1 MSRFIV
7 RSRKTRPK
15 KASQWP
21 KSFARYCGSI
31 TGGTRGSRAGD
42 RAPGTRA
49 TSRRTRRARTRV
61 NRQIGGLKV
70 KQRGWTIRM
79 SAWRRF
85 LRSAARL
92 IASCAHGV
100 MPGVAPRSTW
110 PGRDPSNRSARR
122 TTVSQS
128 KFGVAQ
134 ESTEAHTVTGAA
146 ESERAEVRET
156 MVLLSAARRW
166 RVMAGRRVIPI
177 SSPLPGQPEGA
188 APFEQRECP
197 RKDAEHRSGGD

>member
-1 MSRFIV
+1 V
-7 RSRKTRPK
+7 EAVPK
-15 KASQWP
+15 IGRQ
-21 KSFARYCGSI
+21 I
-31 TGGTRGSRAGD
+31 D
-42 RAPGTRA
+42 RVV
-49 TSRRTRRARTRV
+49 RAR
-61 NRQIGGLKV
+61 GHAG
-70 KQRGWTIRM
+70 
-79 SAWRRF
+79 
-85 LRSAARL
+85 RSPPLHMAGEGPIQPL
-92 IASCAHGV
+92 G
-100 MPGVAPRSTW
+100 
-110 PGRDPSNRSARR
+110 PSDDRES
-122 TTVSQS
+122 VQVQS